1 MIEMTNDEQLLAELR
16 EALRTAEEVPTEFVA
31 AGKAAF
37 AWRTVD
43 AELAALADEV
53 PGGAE
58 LAGIRTEHAVVRA
71 LSFRAANISIELE
84 VTAEA
89 ILGQIVPPGAGHVE
103 VQTQTGTEREAAVD
117 DSGWFRIRPL
127 PSAMFRLHL
136 RTGSGDVVT
145 EWITL

>member
-1 MIEMTNDEQLLAELR
+1 MTNDEQLLAELGK
-16 EALRTAEEVPTEFVA
+16 ALHGAAEVPAGFIA
-31 AGKAAF
+31 AGKAAL

-53 PGGAE
+53 PSGEAP
-58 LAGIRTEHAVVRA
+58 AGMRAEHAVVRA
-71 LSFRAANISIELE
+71 LSFRAANLSIELE

-89 ILGQIVPPGAGHVE
+89 ILGQVVPPSAGRVE
-103 VQTQTGTEREAAVD
+103 VQSRAGAERGAMVD
-117 DSGWFRIRPL
+117 DSGWFTIRPL
-127 PSAMFRLHL
+127 PGSMFRLHL

>member
-1 MIEMTNDEQLLAELR
+1 MTNDEQLLAELR
-16 EALRTAEEVPTEFVA
+16 DALQAADQVPAGFIA

-53 PGGAE
+53 PSGEAP
-58 LAGIRTEHAVVRA
+58 AGTRAEHAAVRA
-71 LSFRAANISIELE
+71 LSFRAAHLSIELE

-89 ILGQIVPPGAGHVE
+89 ILGQVVPPCAGRVE
-103 VQTQTGTEREAAVD
+103 VQSQAGAERETMVD
-117 DSGWFRIRPL
+117 DSGWFTVRPL

-136 RTGSGDVVT
+136 HTRSGDVVT

>member
-1 MIEMTNDEQLLAELR
+1 MRNDEQLLAELR
-16 EALRTAEEVPTEFVA
+16 EAFRVTDEVPAGFVA

-53 PGGAE
+53 P
-58 LAGIRTEHAVVRA
+58 AGEVAVGTRAEHAAVRA
-71 LSFRAANISIELE
+71 LSFRAANLSIELE
-84 VTAEA
+84 VTSEA
-89 ILGQIVPPGAGHVE
+89 ILGQVVPPCGGQVEIQGPAGVE
-103 VQTQTGTEREAAVD
+103 HETVAD
-117 DSGWFRIRPL
+117 DSGWFTIRPL

-136 RTGSGDVVT
+136 RTESGDVVT